1 MGFIEFLAWITDNVG
16 FICCIFLFV
25 FSLICLSF
33 HEQTPEIKFTIHLMD
48 DNKLE
53 LFCRRNLRGKT
64 CLTAKTLEF
73 WRQWVQSIYLRDIA
87 RTLANIY
94 NEDFFKNSSQLL
106 AINYC
111 CKPSHPRYFWGSSLC
126 LSMLSV
132 KCSST
137 KIYQFWGKFHH
148 TNILR
153 NKSINQGKHLTAL
166 LLAFL

>member
-64 CLTAKTLEF
+64 CLTSKTLEF

-111 CKPSHPRYFWGSSLC
+111 CKPSLFGGLHYASVCCRLNVRLRKFTNFGESSI
-126 LSMLSV
+126 
-132 KCSST
+132 T
-137 KIYQFWGKFHH
+137 QIF
-148 TNILR
+148 
-153 NKSINQGKHLTAL
+153 
-166 LLAFL
+166 